1 MSDVRGQCLCSAVK
15 FSATHAEPMFGACH
29 CRMCQ
34 RWAGGPFM
42 ATSTSGITFD
52 GEENLVRFRSS
63 DWAERGFCGK
73 CGTNLFY
80 KELQSDS
87 YEMCVG
93 AFDDTGSFGLNEE
106 IFIDRKPAAYGFA
119 GDHPRLTEAET
130 IARHGLSHGP
140 HTPASQ

>member
-1 MSDVRGQCLCSAVK
+1 MSEVKGQCLCGAVK
-15 FSATHAEPMFGACH
+15 FSATHAEPEFGACH

-42 ATSTSGITFD
+42 ATSANGITFD
-52 GEENLVRFRSS
+52 GEEDLVRFSSS

-80 KELQSDS
+80 KALQSDA
-87 YEMCVG
+87 YEMCIG
-93 AFDDTGSFGLNEE
+93 SFDNTDSFGLNEE
-106 IFIDRKPAAYGFA
+106 IFIDRKPEAYDFT

-130 IARHGLSHGP
+130 IARYKDYTG
-140 HTPASQ
+140 

>member
-1 MSDVRGQCLCSAVK
+1 MGKLKGQCLCGSVK
-15 FSATHAEPMFGACH
+15 FSATHAEPEFGACH

-42 ATSTSGITFD
+42 ATSARVTFD
-52 GEENLVRFRSS
+52 SEENLVRFRSS

-80 KELQSDS
+80 RALHLES
-87 YEMCVG
+87 YEMCIG
-93 AFDDTGSFGLNEE
+93 TFDETDPFTLNEE
-106 IFIDRKPAAYGFA
+106 IFIDRKPAAYSIA

-130 IARHGLSHGP
+130 IARYKDYTG
-140 HTPASQ
+140 

>member
-1 MSDVRGQCLCSAVK
+1 MSEGTGQCLCGAIK
-15 FSATHAEPMFGACH
+15 FSVTHAEPEFGACH

-34 RWAGGPFM
+34 RWAGGPFI
-42 ATSTSGITFD
+42 ATSASGVAFD

-80 KELQSDS
+80 RIRKSDT
-87 YEMCVG
+87 YEKCVG
-93 AFDDTGSFGLNEE
+93 TFDEVEQFSLNEE
-106 IFIDRKPAAYGFA
+106 IFIDRKPAAYDFA

-130 IARHGLSHGP
+130 MARYKDYTG
-140 HTPASQ
+140 

>member
-1 MSDVRGQCLCSAVK
+1 
-15 FSATHAEPMFGACH
+15 
-29 CRMCQ
+29 
-34 RWAGGPFM
+34 M

-93 AFDDTGSFGLNEE
+93 TFDDTDSFGLNEE
-106 IFIDRKPAAYGFA
+106 IFIDRKPAAYAFS

-130 IARHGLSHGP
+130 MTRHGSVNSHL
-140 HTPASQ
+140 T